1 MKTRAFF
8 RAKKATIYFTASNS
22 ILKKEK
28 CPNKSCFLTDDEQHK
43 DLYFHPCKYESKR
56 RTMNKKEHRD
66 NFSHP
71 CSNGRGCKVTKDEE
85 HMRHFTHDI
94 FVSFTLLPTCAHA
107 TTCTDK
113 NPKHLLQFRHWC
125 PFKSKCNQIGDVHH
139 DVLNIHLCL
148 QDSTCNNVRNK
159 DHLDMY
165 CHTCRDGQNCKKLMS
180 NDVEHLRRF
189 THNIETGHSNS

>member
-1 MKTRAFF
+1 
-8 RAKKATIYFTASNS
+8 
-22 ILKKEK
+22 
-28 CPNKSCFLTDDEQHK
+28 
-43 DLYFHPCKYESKR
+43 
-56 RTMNKKEHRD
+56 MNKKEHKD

-71 CSNGRGCKVTKDEE
+71 CSNGRGWKVTKDEE

-125 PFKSKCNQIGDVHH
+125 PFKSKCNQIGDVRH
-139 DVLNIHLCL
+139 DVLNIHLCP

-180 NDVEHLRRF
+180 NDVEHLKRF
-189 THNIETGHSNS
+189 THNIETGYSNS